1 MAAGKRY
8 KFQGSQIK
16 ILVSFDAQS
25 PSIAISAVTKANPA
39 VVTYTGADLIVDGDV
54 ITVYGVGGMTELNG
68 NVYVVDNVNT
78 GANTLELFE
87 VDSTGYGTYTS
98 GGHFDIGVFS
108 NFCELTN
115 YNRQGGSSPEI
126 TATTVC
132 STAQEYELGL
142 PDFGTTQLSFNF
154 APSTTVQGAL
164 HAFYLSGAVMA
175 VKVILPNS
183 GGELTQMGFV
193 QQESETAGVGGL
205 WTAQTTLKNTGNR
218 FDILT

>member
-16 ILVSFDAQS
+16 VLTAFGADS
-25 PSIAISAVTKANPA
+25 PSAAITAASKANPI
-39 VVTYTGADLIVDGDV
+39 VIGYTGTDPIAGDV
-54 ITVYGVGGMTELNG
+54 IYISGVGGMTELNG
-68 NVYVVDNVNT
+68 GTFTVASVNS
-78 GANTLELFE
+78 GANTLTLFG

-98 GGHFDIGVFS
+98 GGHFDVGEFS
-108 NFCELTN
+108 NLCELTN

-126 TATTVC
+126 AATTIC

-164 HAFYLSGAVMA
+164 HAFYLSGAVTA
-175 VKVILPNS
+175 IKVILPNS
-183 GGELTQMGFV
+183 GGEMTQLGFV
-193 QQESETAGVGGL
+193 QQESETVGVGGL

-218 FDILT
+218 FDIV